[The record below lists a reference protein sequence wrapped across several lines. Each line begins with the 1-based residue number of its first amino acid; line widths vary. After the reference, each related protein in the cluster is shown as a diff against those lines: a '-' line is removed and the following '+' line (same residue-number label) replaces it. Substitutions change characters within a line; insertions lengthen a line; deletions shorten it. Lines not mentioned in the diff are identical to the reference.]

1 MEKLVE
7 RFLNYVTFDTKSD
20 PSNQQCQSSPGQ
32 ITFAE
37 ALKSEL
43 TALDLT
49 DVSLDENGYLMAKLP
64 SNVDFAV
71 PFIGL
76 SHTWIPLLTHPARM

>member
-20 PSNQQCQSSPGQ
+20 PSNQQCPSSPGQ

-37 ALKSEL
+37 ALKSEPI
-43 TALDLT
+43 ALELV
-49 DVSLDENGYLMAKLP
+49 DVSLDEM
-64 SNVDFAV
+64 D
-71 PFIGL
+71 I
-76 SHTWIPLLTHPARM
+76 